1 MLLMRHYEFES
12 RLYLLEQELEDIKN
26 SIPED
31 SSDDV
36 DALIEMFNG
45 LSEKVDSLRKDVRLP
60 ILIDKRQRGKIIVA
74 NGEK

>member
-1 MLLMRHYEFES
+1 MRHDEFES

>member
-1 MLLMRHYEFES
+1 MLLMRHDEFES

-60 ILIDKRQRGKIIVA
+60 ILIDKRQRGILIVVD
-74 NGEK
+74 GEF

>member
-1 MLLMRHYEFES
+1 MRHDEFES

-60 ILIDKRQRGKIIVA
+60 ILIDKRQRGKKIVA
-74 NGEK
+74 HGEK